1 MQMLDV
7 ALGVIVFFLL
17 ISLVASAT
25 VELISTRRRWRGKML
40 RQAVAT
46 ALDGCSGT
54 QGSTPGAEDDIIVDL
69 LYQHPSIVTLY
80 QGKTPGKS
88 HSDAMPAYIPSDVF
102 AKAALD
108 VVLGMPSEHCGDLL
122 PMFSSDHRRF
132 RHDEDGTPSHSEA
145 ISRAYRALR
154 PSILETQG
162 HHKDAVAAIASMWDA
177 VTQRSSGWYKR
188 KTAIWLAGTGLVMA
202 LALNGDAV
210 LVVSRLTADPTLRSL
225 TTSMATALVHEHA
238 QRQDMP
244 STSDP
249 QVIVQQFQAASALTG
264 GWHGDP
270 VLNATSTPAW
280 FATLALKIVG
290 LLVTAIA
297 VSLGAPFW
305 FDILAK
311 VVSIRGALKP
321 APQKPAEEP
330 QPSTENAIS
339 QLSMYAA
346 TGRIGIDEA
355 DVQRIQLLTD
365 VSKAAY
371 FPTDEAARY
380 LQSLN
385 YSVQDIRLFS
395 TTDTDTQAIITTI
408 GGRTIV
414 GFRGTEK
421 NLEDFQTDANIAMSP
436 MEGVQNLASH
446 TGFLKAY
453 LSARQTMLDALPP
466 NATEVHF
473 CGHSLGGALAA
484 LAALDIS
491 MNTSAAVASLHTVG
505 QPRVGNKKMADQ
517 LQSTL
522 GLRYTRGV
530 NNCDIVPRVPFSVGP
545 LEYHHAGVLH
555 YFDSK
560 GRLWLQPSWA
570 SRLLDATLSQTD
582 VLPLLKETIADHSAD
597 GYVRLYRSLRP

>member
-1 MQMLDV
+1 MQMLDI

-40 RQAVAT
+40 RKAVAT
-46 ALDGCSGT
+46 ALDGGSGR
-54 QGSTPGAEDDIIVDL
+54 QGGTSEADDDTIVDL

-80 QGKTPGKS
+80 QGKTPGKT

-108 VVLGMPSEHCGDLL
+108 VVLGLPAEQCGDLL
-122 PMFSSDHRRF
+122 PMFAAEHRCF
-132 RHDEDGTPSHSEA
+132 RHDEDANPERSRA

-154 PSILETQG
+154 PSILQTRG
-162 HHKDAVAAIASMWDA
+162 HHKESLAAIASMWDA
-177 VTQRSSGWYKR
+177 VTQRSTGWYKR
-188 KTAIWLAGTGLVMA
+188 KTAVWLAGIGLVLA
-202 LALNGDAV
+202 VALNGDAV
-210 LVVSRLTADPTLRSL
+210 LVASRLTADPALRSL
-225 TTSMATALVHEHA
+225 TASMATAFVHEQA
-238 QRQDMP
+238 QRQDTPM
-244 STSDP
+244 TSDP
-249 QVIVQQFQAASALTG
+249 QAMVMQFQAASALTG

-270 VLNATSTPAW
+270 VLNASSTPAW

-321 APQKPAEEP
+321 ASQKPADEA
-330 QPSTENAIS
+330 QPSSESAVS
-339 QLSMYAA
+339 QLSMYVA
-346 TGRIGIDEA
+346 TGRVGLDQA
-355 DVQRIQLLTD
+355 DIQRFQLLTD

-395 TTDTDTQAIITTI
+395 ISDTDTQAIITTI
-408 GGRTIV
+408 DGRTIV

-421 NLEDFQTDANIAMSP
+421 NLEDFQTDGNIAMAP
-436 MEGVQNLASH
+436 MEGVQNLAGHS
-446 TGFLKAY
+446 GFLKAY
-453 LSARQTMLDALPP
+453 LSARQTMIEALPA

-473 CGHSLGGALAA
+473 CGHSLGGALAV
-484 LAALDIS
+484 LAALDLSLRPSI
-491 MNTSAAVASLHTVG
+491 TVASLHTIG
-505 QPRVGNKKMADQ
+505 QPRVGNRIMVDR

-530 NNCDIVPRVPFSVGP
+530 NNCDVVPRVPFSIGP

-560 GRLWLQPSWA
+560 GNLWLQPSWA
-570 SRLLDATLSQTD
+570 SRLLDATLSHAD
-582 VLPLLKETIADHSAD
+582 ALPLLKETIADHSAD
-597 GYVRLYRSLRP
+597 GYVHLYRSLRP